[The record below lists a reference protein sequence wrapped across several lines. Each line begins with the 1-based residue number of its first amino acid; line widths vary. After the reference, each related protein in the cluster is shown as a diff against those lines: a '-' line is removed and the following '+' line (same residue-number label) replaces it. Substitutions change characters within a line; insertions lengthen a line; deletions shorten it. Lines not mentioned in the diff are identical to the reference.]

1 MNESNIWWLIT
12 GLAVAVELATG
23 TFYLLM
29 VALGM
34 AAGAIAAWLGV
45 PLTGQMVSAA
55 VIGGGAVAVW
65 HVVQGR
71 RAPRERAGAN
81 PDVNLDVGQTV
92 QVTEWKSD
100 RTADVSYRGAQWTAA
115 LAAHAPASPGPHRII
130 EVLGSQ
136 LIVQP
141 L

>member
-1 MNESNIWWLIT
+1 MNDSNIWWVIT
-12 GLAVAVELATG
+12 GLAIAVELATG

-34 AAGAIAAWLGV
+34 AAGAISALLGV
-45 PLTGQMVSAA
+45 PLTWQIVSAA
-55 VIGGGAVAVW
+55 VVGGGAVAIW

-81 PDVNLDVGQTV
+81 RDVNLDVGQTV
-92 QVTEWKSD
+92 QVAEWKAD
-100 RTADVSYRGAQWTAA
+100 RTADVTYRGAQWTVA
-115 LAAHAPASPGPHRII
+115 LAPDAPASPGPHRIV

-136 LIVQP
+136 FIVQP

>member
-12 GLAVAVELATG
+12 GLAVAIELATG

-29 VALGM
+29 VALGL
-34 AAGAIAAWLGV
+34 AAGAVAAWIGV
-45 PLTGQMVSAA
+45 SLTWQMVSASL
-55 VIGGGAVAVW
+55 VGGGAVAVW
-65 HVVQGR
+65 HGIQSR
-71 RAPRERAGAN
+71 RAPRERASAN

-92 QVTEWKSD
+92 QVSEWRTD
-100 RTADVSYRGAQWTAA
+100 RTAEVSYRGAQWTVT
-115 LAAHAPASPGPHRII
+115 LAAQSVPSPGPHRIV